1 MKTGNDLSAF
11 RIFSNMEKIR
21 ITHFSDMLCVW
32 AYISE
37 IRLSELK
44 NNYGEKVQIE
54 FHFFNVFGNTGT
66 KFSTD
71 WKERGG
77 NSGYAEHVLKISSKY
92 DHISVHP
99 DIWNINIPESSI
111 PCHIFLC
118 AVKQYLL
125 EEGDENYHSGE
136 LLEKTAWLI
145 RESFFRDLID
155 VSRKEEL
162 LNIAERLELPIKR
175 LEKFLDNGKAHALYS
190 SDLDLAKVHNVRASP
205 TMIFNE
211 GRQTL
216 MGNVGYRVIDA
227 NIRELFHTPLDQKS
241 WC

>member
-1 MKTGNDLSAF
+1 
-11 RIFSNMEKIR
+11 MENIR
-21 ITHFSDMLCVW
+21 IRHFSDVLCIW
-32 AYISE
+32 AYLSE
-37 IRLSELK
+37 IRLVELR
-44 NNYGEKVQIE
+44 NNYGNKVKFD
-54 FHFFNVFGNTGT
+54 FHFFNVFGNTNK
-66 KFSTD
+66 KFQTD

-77 NSGYAEHVLKISSKY
+77 HYGYATHIMNIASQF

-99 DIWNINIPESSI
+99 DIWKKNIPISSM
-111 PCHIFLC
+111 PCHLFLC

-125 EEGDENYHSGE
+125 EEGSDEYHSGQ
-136 LLEKTAWLI
+136 LLENIAWMI
-145 RESFFRDLID
+145 RESFFKDLID
-155 VSRKEEL
+155 VSRKKEL
-162 LNIAERLELPIKR
+162 FSIADRLDLPTDR
-175 LEKFLDNGKAHALYS
+175 MEKSLANGKAHALHAN
-190 SDLDLAKVHNVRASP
+190 DLDIAREYNVRASP